1 MPTDQNPDAQAA
13 LPTRLWRHFKRQFVA
28 YVAVI
33 IALSMSPLPS
43 YAAAK
48 FGTNRLKN
56 NAVTSAKI
64 KDGAVTS
71 ADLAAGAVQNANLG
85 DGSVTASKL
94 GTITERTTSVV
105 VINGTGN
112 FAQIS
117 CLPGE
122 KRLSGGA
129 SSSGVGLAAGWN
141 LIRSGAAGL
150 IGWDAAV
157 RNSTGSSGT
166 LVVEILCLSS
176 SV

>member
-1 MPTDQNPDAQAA
+1 MPTDQDPDARAA

-43 YAAAK
+43 YAASK

-85 DGSVTASKL
+85 DGSVTASKV
-94 GTITERTTSVV
+94 GAITVRTTSVV
-105 VINGTGN
+105 VSNGTGD
-112 FAQIS
+112 FAQAS
-117 CLPGE
+117 CQPGE

-129 SSSGVGLAAGWN
+129 TTSGVGMAPGWN
-141 LIRSGAAGL
+141 LIRSGPTGAN
-150 IGWDAAV
+150 GWDAAV
-157 RNSTGSSGT
+157 WNSKGSSGT
-166 LVVEILCLSS
+166 LIVQVLCLS
-176 SV
+176 

>member
-1 MPTDQNPDAQAA
+1 MPTDQDPDARAA

-43 YAAAK
+43 YAASK

-94 GTITERTTSVV
+94 GTIIVRSTSVV
-105 VINGTGN
+105 VSNGTGD

-117 CLPGE
+117 CQPGE

-129 SSSGVGLAAGWN
+129 QTAGVGTAAGWN
-141 LIRSGAAGL
+141 LIRSGPSGPN
-150 IGWDAAV
+150 GWDAAV

-166 LVVEILCLSS
+166 LIVEILCLS
-176 SV
+176 